1 MKDKKNIKVLEVI
14 DSLGWCGTK
23 EQTYLITKYLSDYFD
38 VELALAFNHNEMIEK
53 LKDKVNLKFYEY
65 DNGSKRRFNIKNYL
79 RLYRILKSGNYDVV
93 VANSSW
99 AFNYIL
105 AVYPFLKRKPKLVAM
120 RRSGFLPSFFSK
132 HFKYRFADKIVV
144 VSKDVA
150 DLLKEKNF
158 YPEKIVVIESGIDLS
173 RFKPNLNY
181 RKEIREKF
189 NFREDEKIF
198 INVANFQP
206 WRKGQDILLEAFS
219 KLNCERCKLLLV
231 GHNTNSEEARA
242 LIKKF
247 SLENKVIP
255 LGFRYDV
262 DKLLNG
268 ADYFIL
274 TSNSEGIAGAV
285 LQAMST
291 GKVVISTL
299 AGGIG
304 EYLVDGYNG
313 FSCEVGDV
321 NCLARKMGKALSLS
335 TQEYKELSQR
345 AIETANKYSI
355 EKTVNR
361 WRNLIEQI
369 VDLPK
374 SENK

>member
-1 MKDKKNIKVLEVI
+1 MKKNIKVLEII

-23 EQTYLITKYLSDYFD
+23 EQTYLITKYLSKYFN

-53 LKDKVNLKFYEY
+53 LKDTVNLKFYEV
-65 DNGSKRRFNIKNYL
+65 DNGSKRRFNLKNYL
-79 RLYRILKSGNYDVV
+79 RLYKILKTGNYDVV

-150 DLLKEKNF
+150 NLLKKKNF

-173 RFKPNLNY
+173 RFKPNPAY
-181 RKEIREKF
+181 RKELREKF
-189 NFREDEKIF
+189 NFKENERIF

-219 KLNCERCKLLLV
+219 KLNCDNCKLLLV
-231 GHNTNSEEARA
+231 GHDTNSEEAKT

-247 SLENKVIP
+247 SLEDKVIP

-268 ADYFIL
+268 SDFFVL

-291 GKVVISTL
+291 GKVVLSTL

-304 EYLVDGYNG
+304 EYLIDGYNG
-313 FSCEVGDV
+313 FTCPVGDV
-321 NCLARKMGKALSLS
+321 ECLTEKMKKILSLS
-335 TQEYKELSQR
+335 NDEYKRISEK
-345 AIETANKYSI
+345 AIETAKRYSI
-355 EKTVNR
+355 EETVKK
-361 WRNLIEQI
+361 WKDLIEEL
-369 VDLPK
+369 VD
-374 SENK
+374 N

>member
-1 MKDKKNIKVLEVI
+1 MSRDIKVLEVI

-23 EQTYLITKYLSDYFD
+23 EQTYLITKYLSKYFN
-38 VELALAFNHNEMIEK
+38 VELALAYNHKEMIEK
-53 LKDKVNLKFYEY
+53 LKDTVPLKFYEY

-79 RLYRILKSGNYDVV
+79 RLYNILKNGNYDVV

-105 AVYPFLKRKPKLVAM
+105 AVYPFLKKRPKLIAM

-144 VSKDVA
+144 VSKEVGE
-150 DLLKEKNF
+150 LLKKNNF
-158 YPEKIVVIESGIDLS
+158 FPEKIEVIESGIDLS
-173 RFKPNLNY
+173 RFKPNPTY
-181 RKEIREKF
+181 REEIRKAF
-189 NFREDEKIF
+189 NFKDNEKIF

-219 KLNCERCKLLLV
+219 KLDCDNCKLILV
-231 GHNTNSEEARA
+231 GHDTNSNEAKN

-247 SLENKVIP
+247 SLEDKVIP

-262 DKLLNG
+262 EKLLNG
-268 ADYFIL
+268 ADFFVL

-285 LQAMST
+285 LQAMSV

-304 EYLVDGYNG
+304 EYLKDNFNG
-313 FSCEVGDV
+313 FSCPIGDV
-321 NCLARKMGKALSLS
+321 DCLVEKMKKAINLPTDRYNYLS
-335 TQEYKELSQR
+335 KN
-345 AIETANKYSI
+345 AMETAKKYSI
-355 EKTVNR
+355 EETVKK
-361 WRNLIEQI
+361 WKNLIEEVI
-369 VDLPK
+369 DG
-374 SENK
+374 